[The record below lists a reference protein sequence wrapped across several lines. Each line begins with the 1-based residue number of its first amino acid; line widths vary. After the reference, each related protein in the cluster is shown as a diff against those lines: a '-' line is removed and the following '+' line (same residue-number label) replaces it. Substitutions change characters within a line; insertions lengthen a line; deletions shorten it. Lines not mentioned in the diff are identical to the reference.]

1 MLSLAKKIILNE
13 TEKNRINELRLR
25 ILLSQMLKATN
36 NNFPFIIQHIKY
48 LATFM
53 DFNVDMIIDII
64 KEIFDNRYTPT
75 TDEIIKINL
84 LLGLSIREIADIL
97 DMKESTIK
105 MHIYRNQNTID
116 NIVLF
121 PRLKQEQ
128 LQELRKFLQQYYSLY
143 VPINKVHKV

>member
-1 MLSLAKKIILNE
+1 MAKKTILNE
-13 TEKNRINELRLR
+13 IEKNRINEIRLR

-48 LATFM
+48 LSTFM
-53 DFNVDMIIDII
+53 DFNVNMIIDII
-64 KEIFDNRYTPT
+64 KEIFDNRFTPT

-84 LLGLSIREIADIL
+84 LLGLTIKEIAKIL

-128 LQELRKFLQQYYSLY
+128 LQELRKFLQQYYSFY
-143 VPINKVHKV
+143 VPTNKVHKI